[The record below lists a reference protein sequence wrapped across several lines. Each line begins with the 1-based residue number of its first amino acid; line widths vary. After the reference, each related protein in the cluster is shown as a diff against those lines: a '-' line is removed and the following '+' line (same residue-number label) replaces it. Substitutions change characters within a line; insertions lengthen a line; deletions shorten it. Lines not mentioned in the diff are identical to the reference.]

1 MSPVVEPLLD
11 PHEYKYSDEY
21 LLITAEINKLSSNN
35 PDAVEWSTVHKNCQS
50 ILEKIN
56 DFVLSGYLIFS
67 CLKLKKSNEFEIS
80 LDYLSCLI
88 KNHYSNP
95 QAMPKKTRFKYS
107 ALEWLYER
115 IKSESLDFP
124 DYSLN
129 EKLINDILSK
139 VNKLDQVL
147 LDHDINLSFSSL
159 CTALKKKSK
168 LLEQEYSQKESKII
182 GTGQDIS
189 DSNNT
194 SDSASHGE
202 MFSEEELVIKLLQEN
217 IDKIKITNKVTADI
231 ININRSLTWHRVNEE
246 EEDFYATLVSVDGA
260 SIDDIYQ
267 VKYLIDQERYM
278 ETAIHLENLFCQY
291 PLSLDIQYYLFI
303 CADKINDR
311 LLVEAITHNLN
322 IFFNKY
328 PQIIFYS
335 LANSQACASK
345 KTVAWFEEVILRNK
359 KVDSVSDLKF
369 SDIHQLIRYYEK
381 KSKEQL
387 STLDQLGLYLDRS
400 WQLVKMNYLDMAVS
414 ALEKIYKDLNNNP
427 ILIDLS
433 NENTYY
439 IKCISL
445 LYHCYSRK
453 EIDSNLQEYQYEIYK
468 TVLESLSVYYPNVL
482 LMKEIS
488 NE

>member
-1 MSPVVEPLLD
+1 MNPVVEPLLD
-11 PHEYKYSDEY
+11 PYEYKYSDEY

-35 PDAVEWSTVHKNCQS
+35 PDAVEWSIVHKNCQS

-67 CLKLKKSNEFEIS
+67 CLKLKKSDEFEV
-80 LDYLSCLI
+80 LLGYLSSLI
-88 KNHYSNP
+88 KNHYNNP
-95 QAMPKKTRFKYS
+95 QAMPKKIRFKHS

-124 DYSLN
+124 DYKLN
-129 EKLINDILSK
+129 EKLINAILSK

-147 LDHDINLSFSSL
+147 LDNDINFSFSSL
-159 CTALKKKSK
+159 YTELKKKSK
-168 LLEQEYSQKESKII
+168 LLEQEYTQEESQII
-182 GTGQDIS
+182 GTDRDIS

-194 SDSASHGE
+194 SDSLSRQE
-202 MFSEEELVIKLLQEN
+202 MFSEEELIINLLQEN
-217 IDKIKITNKVTADI
+217 IEKIKITNKVTADI
-231 ININRSLTWHRVNEE
+231 VNINRSLTWHRVNDE
-246 EEDFYATLVSVDGA
+246 EEDFYAILVSIAGA
-260 SIDDIYQ
+260 GIDDIYQ

-278 ETAIHLENLFCQY
+278 EAVIHLENLFCQY

-303 CADKINDR
+303 CADKINDY
-311 LLVEAITHNLN
+311 LLVEAITYNLKVF
-322 IFFNKY
+322 INKY

-335 LANSQACASK
+335 LANSQRCASK
-345 KTVAWFEEVILRNK
+345 KTAAWFEEVILSNK

-381 KSKEQL
+381 KLKEKL
-387 STLDQLGLYLDRS
+387 SVVDQLGLYLDRS
-400 WQLVKMNYLDMAVS
+400 WQLAKMNYLDMAIS

-453 EIDSNLQEYQYEIYK
+453 EPDSNLQEHQYEIYK
-468 TVLESLSVYYPNVL
+468 TVLENLSVYYPNVL

-488 NE
+488 DE